1 MKSKIIVIL
10 VLLSVT
16 FNSIAQQRSYFIEGT
31 VTNQLGKAIKK
42 SSIYVTSLDKSF
54 YPDKNG
60 KFSLNFPQ
68 GNYILRFI
76 SPEYKFKDVF
86 VPLKQDTI
94 LAITL
99 ESSYGGLI
107 LDEVVILGRGMN
119 KVNAV
124 QADIETLDQKTIE
137 RLPSFLGEKDVIKSF
152 QLLPGV
158 IASSEGSAEMNVRG
172 GSSDQNLVLL
182 DNIPLYSSSHLFGM
196 YSSFNPLS
204 VSKASLYKGA
214 FPANYGGRI
223 SSVMDISLK
232 EPGLEEFS
240 GSAEL
245 GITSAKAML
254 EIPLI
259 NKKSALML
267 AGRRS
272 FYDVLSNTFSK
283 EQVVGLNFMDL
294 NAVWVYKPSLKN
306 QYRLSAYAEE
316 DNISSNQRESGLE
329 KAASN
334 KGQHAA
340 NFRWKHTFGNQLT
353 NELNLVY
360 NAYQT
365 TLLEEKRKGAGESY
379 LYNFTSS
386 IKDVGI
392 SNKIVYAPSTKL
404 ELFGGFDFKQHSFKP
419 TLFSGDH
426 DSVPFSVKNFPDI
439 KANDLSLYISGNLSL
454 FKSGHLS
461 LALRNN
467 TYFAPGK
474 TYNLLEPRISYFHP
488 VGDQASF
495 KFSYARMSQP
505 IQKLSNAGLGL
516 PLDILVSADN
526 YIKPQTADIFSAA
539 LSNDFTFDGEQ
550 FNLNVEPY
558 YKKMHNIISFRDGF
572 DTRSVMYNSMYA
584 IYRGKTYQDLVTSG
598 KGNVYGLD
606 IMLEKKT
613 GRLNGWVSYSLMKA
627 RHQFDELNNGQSFS
641 PNQDRRHTFNA
652 VANLQVNKKW
662 NIGMSWMYIS
672 GQAANVPK
680 DIYLPP
686 SYNLETRKPVPVA
699 YDNHYLFNQSG
710 RGSYRM
716 KPFHKLDI
724 TAEYRFKIIK
734 MDAVLNI
741 GAYNIYNRANPS
753 FFYLTKSYNNN
764 VEGAPVLK
772 SVSLFHIMPST
783 SLKIKF

>member
-1 MKSKIIVIL
+1 MKYNFVIILI
-10 VLLSVT
+10 LLSVS
-16 FNSIAQQRSYFIEGT
+16 FNSIAQQPFYFIEGT
-31 VTNQLGKAIKK
+31 IKNKLGKTIKQ
-42 SSIYVTSLDKSF
+42 SSIYVTKLDKSF
-54 YPDKNG
+54 TTDKNG
-60 KFSLNFPQ
+60 RFSLSFPP
-68 GNYILRFI
+68 GDYMLRFI
-76 SPEYKFKDVF
+76 SPEYKFKEVF
-86 VPLKQDTI
+86 VPLHHDTI
-94 LAITL
+94 LTVTL
-99 ESSYGGLI
+99 ESSYGGLF
-107 LDEVVILGRGMN
+107 LDEVVVLGRSMN
-119 KVNAV
+119 KVTAP

-137 RLPSFLGEKDVIKSF
+137 RLPSFLGEKDVVKSF

-172 GSSDQNLVLL
+172 GSADQNLVLL

-196 YSSFNPLS
+196 YSAFNPLS

-232 EPGLEEFS
+232 EPDLEEFS

-283 EQVVGLNFMDL
+283 QQVVGLNFQDL
-294 NAVWVYKPSLKN
+294 NALWVYKPSLKN

-316 DNISSNQRESGLE
+316 DNISSNQRGFGLE
-329 KAASN
+329 KAASK

-353 NELNLVY
+353 HELNLVY

-392 SNKIVYAPSTKL
+392 SNKMVYAPSTKL
-404 ELFGGFDFKQHSFKP
+404 ELFAGFDFKQHRFKP
-419 TLFSGDH
+419 TLFSGDQ
-426 DSVPFSVKNFPDI
+426 DSAPFSVKNFPDI
-439 KANDLSLYISGNLSL
+439 KANDLSLYINGNLS
-454 FKSGHLS
+454 FAKSDQLT

-474 TYNLLEPRISYFHP
+474 TYNSLEPRISYFHP

-495 KFSYARMSQP
+495 KLSYSRMSQP
-505 IQKLSNAGLGL
+505 IQKLSNAGLGI
-516 PLDILVSADN
+516 PLDLLVSADR
-526 YIKPQTADIFSAA
+526 YIKPQTADIFSAGF
-539 LSNDFTFDGEQ
+539 SKDFKFDGEQ
-550 FNLNVEPY
+550 FNFNIEPY
-558 YKKMHNIISFRDGF
+558 FKKMHNIISFRDGF

-584 IYRGKTYQDLVTSG
+584 IYRGETYQDLVTSG
-598 KGNVYGLD
+598 KGNVLGLD
-606 IMLEKKT
+606 LMLEKKT
-613 GRLNGWVSYSLMKA
+613 GRLNGWVSYSLMHV
-627 RHQFDELNNGQSFS
+627 RHQFDELNNGQSFFPS
-641 PNQDRRHTFNA
+641 QDRRHTLNA
-652 VANLQVNKKW
+652 VANLQINKKW
-662 NIGMSWMYIS
+662 NVGMTWMYIS

-680 DIYLPP
+680 DVYLPP
-686 SYNLETRKPVPVA
+686 SYNSETNKPVPAV
-699 YDNHYLFNQSG
+699 YESHYLFNQSS

-724 TAEYRFKIIK
+724 TAEYHFKIK
-734 MDAVLNI
+734 RMDAVLNI

-753 FFYLTKSYNNN
+753 FFYLDKSYINNL
-764 VEGAPVLK
+764 EGAPVLK

-783 SLKIKF
+783 SLKISF